1 LKKNKEF
8 RVALTVADFDKCVS
22 FYRDVIGL
30 SVIQEWPSSE
40 GKGIL
45 LSIEKATLE
54 ILDQRHAEWVD
65 QMEVGRRVSGP
76 VRFALNMPNMRSAL
90 SSAEAAG
97 ARIIGGPGQTPWKDV
112 NARLIGPD
120 GTQITFFGRDANANE

>member
-1 LKKNKEF
+1 MDKNKEF
-8 RVALTVADFDKCVS
+8 RVALTVDDFDKCVS

-30 SVIQEWPSSE
+30 SVIQEWPSAE

-45 LSIEKATLE
+45 FSIEKATLE

-65 QMEVGRRVSGP
+65 YMEVGRRLSGP
-76 VRFALNMPNMRSAL
+76 VRFALNMPNMRSVL

-97 ARIIGGPGQTPWKDV
+97 ARIIGGPVQTPWKDV

-120 GTQITFFGRDANANE
+120 GTQITFFGRDATSSD